1 MIYNNKQYYIYLICN
16 KNNTTIYTGITS
28 DIKRRI
34 WEHKNKTTKGFSSKY
49 NLYKL
54 LYYEIFNDPENAI
67 IREKQI
73 KSGSREKKIELIES
87 MNPKWIDLYDNL

>member
-1 MIYNNKQYYIYLICN
+1 MIYNNKQYYIYLLGN

-54 LYYEIFNDPENAI
+54 LYYEIYQDPENAI

>member
-1 MIYNNKQYYIYLICN
+1 MINNKQYYVYLISN

-34 WEHKNKTTKGFSSKY
+34 WEHKNKITKGFSSKY

-54 LYYEIFNDPENAI
+54 LYYEIYNDPENAI

-73 KSGSREKKIELIES
+73 KSGRREKKIRLIES

>member
-1 MIYNNKQYYIYLICN
+1 MIYNNKQYYVYLICN

-28 DIKRRI
+28 DLKRRI
-34 WEHKNKTTKGFSSKY
+34 WEHKNKITKGFSNKY

-54 LYYEIFNDPENAI
+54 LYYEIYQDPENAI

>member
-1 MIYNNKQYYIYLICN
+1 MIYNKQYYVYLICN

-28 DIKRRI
+28 DLKRRI

-54 LYYEIFNDPENAI
+54 LYYEIYNDPENAI

>member
-1 MIYNNKQYYIYLICN
+1 MIYNNKQYYVYLICN

-28 DIKRRI
+28 DLKRRI

-54 LYYEIFNDPENAI
+54 LYYEIYQDPENAI

-87 MNPKWIDLYDNL
+87 MNPKWVDLYDNL

>member
-1 MIYNNKQYYIYLICN
+1 MTYNKQYYVYLISN
-16 KNNTTIYTGITS
+16 KNNTTIYTDITS

-34 WEHKNKTTKGFSSKY
+34 WEHKNNITKGFSSKY
-49 NLYKL
+49 NLHKL
-54 LYYEIFNDPENAI
+54 LYYEIYQDPENAI

-73 KSGSREKKIELIES
+73 KSGRREKKIRLIES

>member
-1 MIYNNKQYYIYLICN
+1 MIYNNKQYYVYLICN

-54 LYYEIFNDPENAI
+54 LYYEIYNDPENAI

>member
-1 MIYNNKQYYIYLICN
+1 MIYNNKQYYIYLLGN

-28 DIKRRI
+28 DLKRRI

-54 LYYEIFNDPENAI
+54 LYYEIYNDPENAI

-87 MNPKWIDLYDNL
+87 MNLKWIDLYDNL

>member
-1 MIYNNKQYYIYLICN
+1 MIYNNKQYYIYLLGN

-28 DIKRRI
+28 DLKRRI

-54 LYYEIFNDPENAI
+54 LYYEIYNDPENAI

-87 MNPKWIDLYDNL
+87 MNPKWIDLYGNL

>member
-1 MIYNNKQYYIYLICN
+1 MICNNKQYYVYLICN

-54 LYYEIFNDPENAI
+54 LYYEILNDPENAI

>member
-34 WEHKNKTTKGFSSKY
+34 WEHKNKTAKGFSSKY

-54 LYYEIFNDPENAI
+54 LYYEIYQDPENAI

>member
-1 MIYNNKQYYIYLICN
+1 MTYNKQYYIYLISN

-34 WEHKNKTTKGFSSKY
+34 WEHKNNITKGFSSKY
-49 NLYKL
+49 NLHKL
-54 LYYEIFNDPENAI
+54 LYYEIYNDPENAI

-73 KSGSREKKIELIES
+73 KSGRREKKIKLIES
-87 MNPKWIDLYDNL
+87 MNPKWVDLYDNL

>member
-1 MIYNNKQYYIYLICN
+1 MIYNNKQYYIYLLGN

-28 DIKRRI
+28 DLKRRI

-54 LYYEIFNDPENAI
+54 LYYEIYQDPENAI

-87 MNPKWIDLYDNL
+87 MNPKWIDLYGNL

>member
-1 MIYNNKQYYIYLICN
+1 MIYNNKQYYVYLICN

-28 DIKRRI
+28 DLKRRI

-54 LYYEIFNDPENAI
+54 LYYEIYNDPENAI

>member
-1 MIYNNKQYYIYLICN
+1 MIGN

-28 DIKRRI
+28 DLKRRI

-54 LYYEIFNDPENAI
+54 LYYEIYNDPENAI

-87 MNPKWIDLYDNL
+87 MNLKWIDLYDNL

>member
-1 MIYNNKQYYIYLICN
+1 MTNNRQYYVYMIGN

-28 DIKRRI
+28 DLKRRI

-54 LYYEIFNDPENAI
+54 LYYEIYQDPENAI

-87 MNPKWIDLYDNL
+87 MNPEWVDLYPNL

>member
-1 MIYNNKQYYIYLICN
+1 MIYNNKQYYIYLLGN

-28 DIKRRI
+28 DLKRRI
-34 WEHKNKTTKGFSSKY
+34 WEHKNKITKGFSSRY
-49 NLYKL
+49 NLDKL
-54 LYYEIFNDPENAI
+54 LYYEILNDPENAI

-73 KSGSREKKIELIES
+73 KSGSREKKTKLIES

>member
-28 DIKRRI
+28 DLKRRI

-54 LYYEIFNDPENAI
+54 LYYEIYQDPENAI

-87 MNPKWIDLYDNL
+87 MNPKWIDLYGNL

>member
-1 MIYNNKQYYIYLICN
+1 MICNNKQYYVYLICN

-54 LYYEIFNDPENAI
+54 LYYEIYNDPENAI
-67 IREKQI
+67 I
-73 KSGSREKKIELIES
+73 REKKIELIES
-87 MNPKWIDLYDNL
+87 MNPKWIGLYDNL

>member
-1 MIYNNKQYYIYLICN
+1 MIYNNKQYYAYLICN
-16 KNNTTIYTGITS
+16 KNNTAIYTGITS

-54 LYYEIFNDPENAI
+54 LYYEIYNDPENAI
-67 IREKQI
+67 I
-73 KSGSREKKIELIES
+73 REKKIELIES
-87 MNPKWIDLYDNL
+87 MNPKWIGLYDNL

>member
-1 MIYNNKQYYIYLICN
+1 MIYKNKQYYVYLICN
-16 KNNTTIYTGITS
+16 KNNTTIYTGITN

-54 LYYEIFNDPENAI
+54 LYY
-67 IREKQI
+67 
-73 KSGSREKKIELIES
+73 
-87 MNPKWIDLYDNL
+87 

>member
-1 MIYNNKQYYIYLICN
+1 MIHKNKQYYVYLICN

-34 WEHKNKTTKGFSSKY
+34 WEHKNKITEGFSSKY

-54 LYYEIFNDPENAI
+54 IYYEIFNDPENAI

-73 KSGSREKKIELIES
+73 KSGRREKKIKLIEP

>member
-1 MIYNNKQYYIYLICN
+1 MINNKQYYVYLISN

-34 WEHKNKTTKGFSSKY
+34 WEHKNKITKGFSSKY
-49 NLYKL
+49 NLHKL
-54 LYYEIFNDPENAI
+54 LYYEIYNDPENAI

>member
-1 MIYNNKQYYIYLICN
+1 MITNKQYYVYLISN

-28 DIKRRI
+28 DLKRRI
-34 WEHKNKTTKGFSSKY
+34 WEHKNSITKGFSSKY
-49 NLYKL
+49 NLHKL
-54 LYYEIFNDPENAI
+54 LYYEVYQDPENAI

-87 MNPKWIDLYDNL
+87 VNPKWIDLYDNL

>member
-1 MIYNNKQYYIYLICN
+1 MIYNNKQYYIYLLGN

-28 DIKRRI
+28 DLKRRI

-54 LYYEIFNDPENAI
+54 LYYEIYNDPENAI

>member
-1 MIYNNKQYYIYLICN
+1 MIYNNKQYYIYLLGN

-34 WEHKNKTTKGFSSKY
+34 WEHKNKITKGFSSKY

-54 LYYEIFNDPENAI
+54 LYYEIYQDPENAI

>member
-1 MIYNNKQYYIYLICN
+1 MIYNNKQYYVYLICN

-28 DIKRRI
+28 DLKRRI

-54 LYYEIFNDPENAI
+54 LYYEIYQDPENAI

>member
-1 MIYNNKQYYIYLICN
+1 MIYNNKQYYVYLICN